1 MEDSESEAYLNLF
14 RMVSDQFLA
23 QRGMEARTH
32 LGGKL
37 YGPGITQDLDG
48 FLRLVHD
55 HGAVFTVLEM
65 AFQFGLQTGI

>member
-1 MEDSESEAYLNLF
+1 
-14 RMVSDQFLA
+14 
-23 QRGMEARTH
+23 MEARTH